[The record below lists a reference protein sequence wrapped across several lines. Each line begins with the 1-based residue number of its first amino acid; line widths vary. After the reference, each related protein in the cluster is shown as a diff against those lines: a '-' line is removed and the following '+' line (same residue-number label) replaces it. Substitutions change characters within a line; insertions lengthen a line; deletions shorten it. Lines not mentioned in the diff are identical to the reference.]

1 MKGQALAEL
10 ISTSGLTKSY
20 GDKLAVDAVGLAVP
34 EGSVYGFLGPNGSG
48 KTTTIRMLL
57 GLIFPSA
64 GEIEVLGHPVP
75 KETTRALVDVG
86 AVVEG
91 PGLYS
96 TLSARRY
103 LQRMARYGRG
113 ERRRS
118 IASGSQGDA
127 AALAPDITAVLDMVG
142 LGKVGNRR
150 VKAYSLGMKQR
161 LSLANAL
168 LYPRRLLILDEPTNG
183 MDPQGIVEMRELI
196 LRLAAQGTTV
206 FVSSH
211 ILSEIEQLCTH
222 VGVIQHGRLLFQGE
236 MGDLRGQ
243 LPARFTVGTTDQ
255 VAAGELLR
263 SRFGLQPHMEESGL
277 LTMDRAGVSIEEIA
291 AAVVGAGIGLYR
303 LAEDRPTLEEA
314 FVALTGEASDVS

>member
-1 MKGQALAEL
+1 MAEL
-10 ISTSGLTKSY
+10 IATSGLSKSY
-20 GDKLAVDAVGLAVP
+20 GEKLAVDSVDLSVP
-34 EGSVYGFLGPNGSG
+34 EGAVYGFLGPNGSG

-57 GLIFPSA
+57 GLIFPTA
-64 GEIEVLGHPVP
+64 GEIELLGHPVP

-91 PGLYS
+91 PGLYP

-103 LQRMARYGRG
+103 LQRMSRYGRV
-113 ERRRS
+113 ERRR
-118 IASGSQGDA
+118 ALAARAPGDGGQ
-127 AALAPDITAVLDMVG
+127 LAPDIDAALEMVG
-142 LGKVGNRR
+142 LAKVGNRKVR
-150 VKAYSLGMKQR
+150 AYSLGMKQR

-168 LYPRRLLILDEPTNG
+168 LYPRRVLILDEPTNG

-196 LRLAAQGTTV
+196 IKLAAQGTTV

-236 MGDLRGQ
+236 IGELRGQ
-243 LPARFTVGTTDQ
+243 LPARLSIGTSDQ
-255 VAAGELLR
+255 TAARELLR
-263 SRFGLQPHMEESGL
+263 ARFGLQPSTDDAGL
-277 LTMDRAGVSIEEIA
+277 LTMDRASVAIEEIA
-291 AAVVGAGIGLYR
+291 SALVGAGIGLYR

>member
-1 MKGQALAEL
+1 LAEL
-10 ISTSGLTKSY
+10 IATSGLSKSY
-20 GDKLAVDAVGLAVP
+20 GEKLAVDSVDLSVP
-34 EGSVYGFLGPNGSG
+34 EGAVYGFLGPNGSG

-57 GLIFPSA
+57 GLIFPTA
-64 GEIEVLGHPVP
+64 GEIELLGHPVP

-91 PGLYS
+91 PGLYP

-103 LQRMARYGRG
+103 LQRMSRYGRV
-113 ERRRS
+113 ERRR
-118 IASGSQGDA
+118 ALAARAPGDGGQ
-127 AALAPDITAVLDMVG
+127 LAPDIDAALEMVG
-142 LGKVGNRR
+142 LAKVGNRKVR
-150 VKAYSLGMKQR
+150 AYSLGMKQR

-168 LYPRRLLILDEPTNG
+168 LYPRRVLILDEPTNG

-196 LRLAAQGTTV
+196 IKLAAQGTTV

-236 MGDLRGQ
+236 TGELRGQ
-243 LPARFTVGTTDQ
+243 LPARLSIGTSDQ
-255 VAAGELLR
+255 VAARELLR
-263 SRFGLQPHMEESGL
+263 SRFGLQPSTDDAGL
-277 LTMDRAGVSIEEIA
+277 LTMDRASVAIEEIA
-291 AAVVGAGIGLYR
+291 SALVGAGIGLYR

>member
-1 MKGQALAEL
+1 MAEL
-10 ISTSGLTKSY
+10 ITTAGLTKSY
-20 GDKLAVDAVGLAVP
+20 GEKLAVDSVDLSVP

-57 GLIFPSA
+57 GLIFPTA
-64 GEIEVLGHPVP
+64 GEIELLGHPVP

-91 PGLYS
+91 PGLYP

-103 LQRMARYGRG
+103 LQRMSRYGRG
-113 ERRRS
+113 ERRRALS
-118 IASGSQGDA
+118 ARAQGDA
-127 AALAPDITAVLDMVG
+127 IAVAPDIDAALEMVG
-142 LGKVGNRR
+142 LSKVGNRK

-196 LRLAAQGTTV
+196 IKLASQGTTV

-236 MGDLRGQ
+236 MGELRGQ
-243 LPARFTVGTTDQ
+243 LPARLSVGTTDQ
-255 VAAGELLR
+255 SAAGQLLR
-263 SRFGLQPHMEESGL
+263 ARFGLQPRTEESGL
-277 LTMDRAGVSIEEIA
+277 LTMDRGAVAIEDIA
-291 AAVVGAGIGLYR
+291 SALVGAGIGLYR

>member
-1 MKGQALAEL
+1 MEGGTLAEL

-20 GDKLAVDAVGLAVP
+20 GDKLAVDAVDLSVH

-64 GEIEVLGHPVP
+64 GAIEVLGHSVP

-91 PGLYS
+91 PGLYP

-103 LQRMARYGRG
+103 LQRMSRYGRG
-113 ERRRS
+113 ERRRAIAS
-118 IASGSQGDA
+118 IAPGERP
-127 AALAPDITAVLDMVG
+127 ALAPDIDAALEMVG
-142 LGKVGNRR
+142 LAKVGNRR

-236 MGDLRGQ
+236 IGELRGQ
-243 LPARFTVGTTDQ
+243 LPARLAVGTSDQ
-255 VAAGELLR
+255 VAARELLR
-263 SRFGLQPHMEESGL
+263 SRFGLQPRTDESGL
-277 LTMDRAGVSIEEIA
+277 LVMDRGGVAIDEIA
-291 AAVVGAGIGLYR
+291 AALVGAGIGLYR
-303 LAEDRPTLEEA
+303 LAEDRSTLEEA